1 MAPKTTPEK
10 PPTKA
15 MGSKAARPLA
25 AGKASAKIIQSMA
38 GRIESERSANKRKVG
53 K

>member
-1 MAPKTTPEK
+1 MARKTTPEK
-10 PPTKA
+10 PPSKG

-25 AGKASAKIIQSMA
+25 TGKASPATIKSMA
-38 GRIESERSANKRKVG
+38 GRIESERSATKRRG